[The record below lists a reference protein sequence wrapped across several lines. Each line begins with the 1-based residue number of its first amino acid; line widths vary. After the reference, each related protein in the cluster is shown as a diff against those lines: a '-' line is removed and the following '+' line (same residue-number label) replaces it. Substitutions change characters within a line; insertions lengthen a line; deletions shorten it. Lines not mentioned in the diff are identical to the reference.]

1 MTTPIVRTVPVG
13 PLQCNC
19 SIVADAEAGEA
30 VVIDPGD
37 EADRILLAL
46 AETKCRAIALLHT
59 HGHFDHIGGTA
70 GVKRA
75 TGAAIRIHD
84 GDRPLYDALPDQ
96 ASFFGLSAQPA
107 IPPDAGFEDGETI
120 AVGRFRLRAIHTPG
134 HTPGST
140 CFLLEPEGARRG
152 QTPFGDQTPL
162 LFSGDTLFRRSI
174 GRTDLWGGDTDTIL
188 ASIREKLYPLAPELR
203 VVCGHGPD
211 TTIGEERRENPF
223 VRG

>member
-1 MTTPIVRTVPVG
+1 LSSAAPLVRTIPVG

-19 SIVADAEAGEA
+19 SIVADPEAREA

-37 EADRILLAL
+37 EVDRILLAL
-46 AETKCRAIALLHT
+46 AETGCRAIALLHT

-75 TGAAIRIHD
+75 TGATIRIHD
-84 GDRPLYDALPDQ
+84 DDRPLYDALPDQ

-107 IPPDAGFEDGETI
+107 IPPDGGFEDGETI
-120 AVGRFRLRAIHTPG
+120 AVGRFLLHAIHTPG

-140 CFLLEPEGARRG
+140 CFRLE
-152 QTPFGDQTPL
+152 GDEPV

-188 ASIREKLYPLAPELR
+188 ESIREKLFSLPPGLR

-223 VRG
+223 VTGE

>member
-1 MTTPIVRTVPVG
+1 MTAPLIRKIPVG

-19 SIVADAEAGEA
+19 SIVADPEAGEA

-46 AETKCRAIALLHT
+46 AETRCRAIALLHT

-107 IPPDAGFEDGETI
+107 IPPDGGFEDGGTV
-120 AVGRFRLRAIHTPG
+120 AVGQFRLQAIHTPG

-140 CFLLEPEGARRG
+140 CFYLE
-152 QTPFGDQTPL
+152 GDEPI

-188 ASIREKLYPLAPELR
+188 QSIREKLFTLPADLR

-223 VRG
+223 VRA